1 MSLGRSRYGLAVS
14 ALGALALMVGLFL
27 PWYEVALAPAGASAL
42 LEHGQPVLVRSL
54 LALTGGT
61 PSTGTAVATLSA
73 REAFG
78 VLSAIVLVAGCLSL
92 LDALLG
98 LAQTGTAAPGGAG
111 QAVVP
116 LGLLAAACVVY
127 RMAVPPSSLGPG
139 LSVSLRAGAW
149 LSLAG
154 AGLVALGG
162 AWPGPLQETGAAEPA
177 GAPGMGSALGRLG

>member
-1 MSLGRSRYGLAVS
+1 MS
-14 ALGALALMVGLFL
+14 ALGALALMAGLFL
-27 PWYEVALAPAGASAL
+27 PWYGVALAPAGASAL
-42 LEHGQPVLVRSL
+42 VEHGRPALVRSL

-61 PSTGTAVATLSA
+61 PSAGTAVATLSA

-78 VLSAIVLVAGCLSL
+78 VLSAIVLAAGCLSL

-98 LAQTGTAAPGGAG
+98 LAQTGTAPGGAG

-116 LGLLAAACVVY
+116 LGLLAAACVGY

-154 AGLVALGG
+154 AALVALGG
-162 AWPGPLQETGAAEPA
+162 AWPGLLQATGAGEPV
-177 GAPGMGSALGRLG
+177 GAAGMGSALGRLG